1 MMPFEGQD
9 PHFTLQA
16 ALHGCSRDLVNP
28 RLRVWL
34 ERGCADVRLQL
45 LEPVTN
51 LRFCSQKPGFGWFW
65 IVLGAETYQKD
76 PKSAMKRT
84 VMASKEREERRE
96 ELLTAFRETIDNQ
109 DLLGIREAGFPSHFD
124 GL

>member
-1 MMPFEGQD
+1 MVLDG
-9 PHFTLQA
+9 LGSRNVSK
-16 ALHGCSRDLVNP
+16 HGHM
-28 RLRVWL
+28 
-34 ERGCADVRLQL
+34 
-45 LEPVTN
+45 
-51 LRFCSQKPGFGWFW
+51 
-65 IVLGAETYQKD
+65 D